1 MSDPLS
7 LGSRDG
13 ISDEIAYLRSAYP
26 KGDWAKHVNFGQ
38 LCDFWLNVHQSL
50 RTEGAAVERIIAD
63 LRDGS
68 IDAQAF
74 PHRFVPALNQFL
86 GHLDGHHRIEDA
98 AYFPKFRALDSRM
111 ERGFDLLEADH
122 HAIHDALETTVNSAR
137 GLLASLS
144 HPNRD
149 IRAADTHADH
159 AAMLTRLLLRH
170 LADEEELV
178 IPAMLEHGERRV
190 G

>member
-1 MSDPLS
+1 MSGSDALA
-7 LGSRDG
+7 SRDG
-13 ISDEIAYLRSAYP
+13 ITDDIAYLRAAYP
-26 KGDWAKHVNFGQ
+26 KGDWANHVNFGE
-38 LCDFWLNVHQSL
+38 LCNFWLHVHQSL

-63 LRDGS
+63 FRDGR

-98 AYFPKFRALDSRM
+98 VYFPKFRALDPRM

-122 HAIHDALETTVNSAR
+122 HAIHAALEITVGSAR
-137 GLLASLS
+137 GLLASMPQS
-144 HPNRD
+144 DRD
-149 IRAADTHADH
+149 ARAADDH
-159 AAMLTRLLLRH
+159 AAHAATLTQLLLRH
-170 LADEEELV
+170 LADEEDLV

>member
-1 MSDPLS
+1 MSDAHALAT
-7 LGSRDG
+7 RDG
-13 ISDEIAYLRSAYP
+13 ITDDIAYLRAAYP
-26 KGDWAKHVNFGQ
+26 RGDWARHVNFGQ
-38 LCDFWLNVHQSL
+38 LCDFWLHVHQSL

-63 LRDGS
+63 FREGRL
-68 IDAQAF
+68 DAQTF

-98 AYFPKFRALDSRM
+98 VYFPKFLALDPRM
-111 ERGFDLLEADH
+111 QRGFDLLEADH
-122 HAIHDALETTVNSAR
+122 HAIHDALETTVGSAR

-144 HPNRD
+144 EPNRD
-149 IRAADTHADH
+149 ARMADTHAEH
-159 AAMLTRLLLRH
+159 AALLTRLLLRH
-170 LADEEELV
+170 LADEEDLV